1 MDFSLSRSLSRLLAV
16 CCLFVMPAWAQ
27 SSFVLTDIEVI
38 GLERVSEGAVFSH
51 LPVDVGDRVE
61 DAQAGTLLH
70 SLYASG
76 LFDDIKIGRDGD
88 KLVIRVKE
96 RPAIADISFTGNNDI
111 DSDSLKKGLKQAGIE
126 KGQVFNRSLLE
137 DLERELRQQ
146 YYTHGKYNL
155 KIDTEVKP
163 LDGNRVDIDITISEG
178 VVSKIKRVNIIGNEA
193 YSDKEVERD
202 FKSGVPAWWAV
213 LSSKDDYS
221 RQKFAADLEALR
233 SYYLD
238 RGHLNFNIDS
248 TQVTMTPDKKDIYLN
263 INISEGDRYTVK
275 KTVLG
280 GDLIFDEAEMRK
292 LLTFQ
297 EGETFS
303 RAKVTRSIR
312 AIKEKLGEKGYAFA
326 TVDVAP
332 QIDDQE
338 NTVTLNLVVKPG
350 KRVYVRRINFYGNA
364 KTRDEVFR
372 REMRQLEGA
381 WYSTPDVERSKVRI
395 QRLPFV
401 ETVNIERRRV
411 PGSDEFVDLDITVTE
426 RLAGSFSAGAG
437 YSQNQGVLVNLA
449 FNQDNF
455 FGTGK
460 KLGINFNNSS
470 SNTVYSIN
478 YTNPYYTI
486 DGISRG
492 FTAFYR
498 TTDAAEEDISDYLAD
513 RYGLS
518 VNYGIPLTEYDGFRF
533 SLGYENI
540 HIKTNADR
548 TPQSIIDFT
557 EQNGNSYSQFVSN
570 ASFTHDTRD
579 RTVFAT
585 KGNLQRLRL
594 EASVPGSDLDYY
606 KLSYRNTY
614 LWRLSSKFTLSSM
627 FDVAYGDSYS
637 ETTDLPFFEK
647 YYAGGI
653 TSVRGYRPNRL
664 GPQSEKDT
672 SLGGNFRT
680 LGRAELF
687 FPAPFAA
694 ENRSVRMGAFVDIG
708 NVFNSPDDFDQDEL
722 RSSIGLSFEWLSP
735 IGPLTF
741 SYADTLH
748 SKPGDDR
755 QAFQFYIGGTL

>member
-1 MDFSLSRSLSRLLAV
+1 MDFALLNRLRFFLAV
-16 CCLFVMPAWAQ
+16 CYLISAPVWAQ
-27 SSFVLTDIEVI
+27 SSFVLSDIEVI

-51 LPVDVGDRVE
+51 LPVDVGDRID
-61 DAQAGTLLH
+61 DAQAGALLH
-70 SLYASG
+70 SLYGSG
-76 LFDDIKIGRDGD
+76 LFDDIRIGRDGD

-111 DSDSLKKGLKQAGIE
+111 DSDSLKKGLKEAGIE

-155 KIDTEVKP
+155 KIDTDVKP
-163 LDGNRVDIDITISEG
+163 LDGNRVDIDIEISEG
-178 VVSKIKRVNIIGNEA
+178 VVSKIKRVNIIGNER
-193 YSDKEVERD
+193 YSDEDVSRD
-202 FKSGVPAWWAV
+202 FNSGVPAWWAV
-213 LSSKDDYS
+213 LSNKDDYS
-221 RQKFAADLEALR
+221 KQKLTADLESLR

-238 RGHLNFNIDS
+238 RGYLNFNIDS

-263 INISEGDRYTVK
+263 INITEGERYTIK
-275 KTVLG
+275 ETILG
-280 GDLIFDEAEMRK
+280 GDLVFDEPEIRK
-292 LLTFQ
+292 LLTFAD
-297 EGETFS
+297 GEIFS

-312 AIKEKLGEKGYAFA
+312 AIKNKLGEEGYAFA
-326 TVDVAP
+326 SVDVAP
-332 QIDDQE
+332 QIDDQD
-338 NTVTLNLVVKPG
+338 NTVTLNLVVNPG

-372 REMRQLEGA
+372 REMRQLEGS
-381 WYSTPDVERSKVRI
+381 WFSTPAVERSKVRI

-411 PGSDEFVDLDITVTE
+411 PGSDEFVDLDVTVTE

-478 YTNPYYTI
+478 YTNPYHTI

-498 TTDAAEEDISDYLAD
+498 TTDAAQNDISDYVSD

-518 VNYGIPLTEYDGFRF
+518 VNYGVPLTEYDGFRF
-533 SLGYENI
+533 SFGYENI
-540 HIKTNADR
+540 HIKTNPDR
-548 TPQSIIDFT
+548 TPEDIITFT
-557 EQNGNSYSQFVSN
+557 EENGNSYDQFNSN

-585 KGNLQRLRL
+585 KGNLQRIRL

-606 KLSYRNTY
+606 KVSYRNTY
-614 LWRLSSKFTLSSM
+614 LWRLSSKYSLSGM
-627 FDVAYGDSYS
+627 FDVAYGDAYN

-664 GPQSEKDT
+664 GPQSEKNT

-680 LGRAELF
+680 LARAELF

-694 ENRSVRMGAFVDIG
+694 ENRSVRMGAFVDVG
-708 NVFNSPDDFDQDEL
+708 NVFIDPDAFDQDEL

-748 SKPGDDR
+748 HKPGDDR

>member
-1 MDFSLSRSLSRLLAV
+1 MDLRLLNRPLLAFLLSLSFSVSALAE
-16 CCLFVMPAWAQ
+16 Q
-27 SSFVLTDIEVI
+27 GFVLSDIEVI

-61 DAQAGTLLH
+61 DVQAGALLH
-70 SLYASG
+70 SLYGSG
-76 LFDDIKIGRDGD
+76 LFEDIKIGRDAD

-111 DSDSLKKGLKQAGIE
+111 ESDSLKKGLKEAGID

-155 KIDTEVKP
+155 KIDTDVKP
-163 LDGNRVDIDITISEG
+163 LDGNRVDIDIAISEG
-178 VVSKIKRVNIIGNEA
+178 VVSKIKRVNIIGNER
-193 YSDKEVERD
+193 YPDDEVAGD
-202 FKSGVPAWWAV
+202 FNSGVPAWWSL
-213 LSSKDDYS
+213 LSSKDEYS
-221 RQKFAADLEALR
+221 KQKLAADLESLR
-233 SYYLD
+233 SFYLD

-263 INISEGDRYTVK
+263 INITEGEKYTVK
-275 KTVLG
+275 NTVLG
-280 GDLIFDEAEMRK
+280 GDLVFDETEVRN
-292 LLTFQ
+292 LLTF
-297 EGETFS
+297 EDGETFS

-312 AIKEKLGEKGYAFA
+312 GIKNKLGEEGYAFA
-326 TVDVAP
+326 DVDVAP
-332 QIDDQE
+332 QIDDQD
-338 NTVTLNLVVKPG
+338 NTVTLNMVVNPG

-381 WYSTPDVERSKVRI
+381 WFSTPAVERSKVRI
-395 QRLPFV
+395 QRLAFV

-411 PGSDEFVDLDITVTE
+411 PGSEEFVDLDVTVTE

-460 KLGINFNNSS
+460 RLGINFNNSS

-478 YTNPYYTI
+478 YTNPYHTI

-498 TTDAAEEDISDYLAD
+498 TTDAAEDDISDYVAD
-513 RYGLS
+513 RYGFS

-540 HIKTNADR
+540 HIKVNQDL
-548 TPQSIIDFT
+548 TPEAIVNFT
-557 EQNGNSYSQFVSN
+557 EDNGNSYDQFISN

-614 LWRLSSKFTLSSM
+614 LWRLSSRYSLSGM
-627 FDVAYGDSYS
+627 FDVAYGDSYKD
-637 ETTDLPFFEK
+637 TTDLPFFEK

-653 TSVRGYRPNRL
+653 NSVRGYRPNRL

-680 LGRAELF
+680 LARAELF
-687 FPAPFAA
+687 FPTPFAI
-694 ENRSVRMGAFVDIG
+694 ENRSVRMGAFVDVG
-708 NVFNSPDDFDQDEL
+708 NVFNNPDDFDQDEL

-748 SKPGDDR
+748 HKPGDER